1 MSDTDAGDR
10 VAATCPSCSPR
21 EQTVHEVLKP
31 GGDVTVRCSECG
43 HVHKTQIESP
53 STVEKNVIVSQ
64 DGESFSTQLAADP
77 EETVELG
84 DEFIVDTP
92 EAILQV
98 RVTGIEL
105 LDADKRV
112 EAAKM
117 ENVET
122 VWTRAVDNVGV
133 NVTLHPKD
141 GSRDDT
147 RSLKVN
153 VPGDYEFTVGDTEEF
168 GDDEFTITGIF
179 VRGDAEG
186 YRFDKFDERGDMVYA
201 KDIKRIYG
209 TDETTSAWSAW

>member
-10 VAATCPSCSPR
+10 VAVVCPSCSPR
-21 EQTVHEVLKP
+21 EETIHEVLKP
-31 GGDVTVRCSECG
+31 GGDVTVRCGECG
-43 HVHKTQIESP
+43 HVHKTQLESVP
-53 STVEKNVIVSQ
+53 SVDKKVIVSQ
-64 DGESFSTQLAADP
+64 DGESFSTHLAADP
-77 EETVELG
+77 DETVEHG

-105 LDADKRV
+105 LEADKRV
-112 EAAKM
+112 EAAVI
-117 ENVET
+117 EDVEA

-141 GSRDDT
+141 GSQDDT
-147 RSLKVN
+147 RSLKLN
-153 VPGDYEFTVGDTEEF
+153 VPGDYEFTVGETETF

-179 VRGDAEG
+179 VRNDAEG

-201 KDIKRIYG
+201 KDSKRIYG

>member
-1 MSDTDAGDR
+1 MSQQR
-10 VAATCPSCSPR
+10 VAVRCPSCSPGA
-21 EQTVHEVLKP
+21 ETAHEVLNR
-31 GGDVTVRCSECG
+31 GGGVTVRCGECG
-43 HVHKTQIESP
+43 HVHKTTIESTP
-53 STVEKNVIVSQ
+53 SVEKRVIVSQ
-64 DGESFSTQLAADP
+64 DGESFSTHLETDP
-77 EETVELG
+77 EERVEVG

-98 RVTGIEL
+98 RVTGLEL
-105 LDADKRV
+105 LDADARF
-112 EAAKM
+112 ESAIM
-117 ENVET
+117 EDVET

-153 VPGDYEFTVGDTEEF
+153 VPGDYEFTVGETDSF

-179 VRGDAEG
+179 VRDDAAR

-201 KDIKRIYG
+201 KDVKRVYG

>member
-10 VAATCPSCSPR
+10 VAVVCPSCSPR
-21 EQTVHEVLKP
+21 EETIHEVLKP
-31 GGDVTVRCSECG
+31 GGDVTVRCGECG
-43 HVHKTQIESP
+43 HVHKTQLESVP
-53 STVEKNVIVSQ
+53 SVDKKVIVSQ
-64 DGESFSTQLAADP
+64 DGESFSTHLTADP
-77 EETVELG
+77 DETVEHG

-105 LDADKRV
+105 LEADKRV
-112 EAAKM
+112 EAAVI
-117 ENVET
+117 EDVEA

-141 GSRDDT
+141 GSQDDT
-147 RSLKVN
+147 RSLKLN
-153 VPGDYEFTVGDTEEF
+153 VPGDYEFTVGETETF

-179 VRGDAEG
+179 VRNDAEG

-201 KDIKRIYG
+201 KDSKRIYG